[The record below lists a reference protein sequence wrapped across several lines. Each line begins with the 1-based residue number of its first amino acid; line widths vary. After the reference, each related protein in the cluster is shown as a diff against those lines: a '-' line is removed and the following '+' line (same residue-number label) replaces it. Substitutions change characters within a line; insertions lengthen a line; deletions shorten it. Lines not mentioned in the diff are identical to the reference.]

1 MKLYLICED
10 IDLGYHV
17 HGVFTD
23 KTVAETQIKLLK
35 KAKAKVRFFDQEMP
49 ENYEDYFTIYIE
61 EYLLDDLSTIES
73 LIKDQ
78 QRYLE
83 LRMIDKL
90 KSYWRKD
97 TLDLNDE
104 YQNPPETTSS

>member
-10 IDLGYHV
+10 VDLGYHV
-17 HGVFTD
+17 YGVFTD

-35 KAKAKVRFFDQEMP
+35 KAKAKVRFFGQEMP
-49 ENYEDYFTIYIE
+49 ENFEDYFIIYIE
-61 EYLLDDLSTIES
+61 EYILDDLSTIES

-83 LRMIDKL
+83 LRME
-90 KSYWRKD
+90 
-97 TLDLNDE
+97 NG
-104 YQNPPETTSS
+104 